1 MLVISVPNMDPERL
15 LELADP
21 EALQRASDWQQAIL
35 DSADFTIIST
45 NVDGLIQTCNAGA
58 LKKLGYAADEVIGRM
73 TPSAFHDPGEIELRA
88 RELSAELGRA
98 VEPGFE
104 AFVAKAR
111 LGIPDEN
118 DWTFIRKDGGRFPVR
133 ISVTALYD
141 ETGCVNGFL
150 GIGKDMTAQKAAEQA
165 LRESEERFKA
175 FMDNSPVVA
184 FIKDEAGRYLYVNK
198 PAERRFNLPLAE
210 WLGRTD
216 RELWPAEV
224 AEPIYEQDCAV
235 LRDDRPI
242 NYLEK
247 IPYADGFSYWM
258 IYKFPLT
265 GGNDREGRRLLG
277 GMALDVTQQKR
288 VEQAMQQNE
297 ERLSLVLH
305 GADLAMWDWDVSTG
319 RVIFNERWAQMLGYR
334 LVEISP
340 HISSLESLVH
350 PDDLQR
356 LRVVLSAHL
365 EGRTPFYE
373 TEYRLRHKSG
383 SWVWILDRGKV
394 ISRDAGGKPLRACGT
409 QLDLTDRKRYEE
421 QIAEQR
427 RKLEEA
433 NARLEEANE
442 KLEALAGTDE
452 LTGLIN
458 RRGFEEHLSRELD
471 RAARRKTP
479 LSLLLLDVDRFKS
492 YNDDFGHLAGDEV
505 LHRLALLLRSQAR
518 GSDIVARFGGEEFAV
533 ILPDTPGEGALVL
546 AERFRETIEAA
557 PWPGRG
563 VTASFGISTWN
574 PALSPRDGRALLNDA
589 DRALYRSKANGRNRV
604 THASALAMA

>member
-1 MLVISVPNMDPERL
+1 MLAVSVSAMNPERL

-21 EALQRASDWQQAIL
+21 EALQRASAWQQAIL

-58 LKKLGYAADEVIGRM
+58 LKKLGYTADEVIGKM
-73 TPSAFHDPGEIELRA
+73 TPAAFHDPAEVERRA
-88 RELSAELGRA
+88 RELSAELGRT

-104 AFVAKAR
+104 TFVAKAW
-111 LGIPDEN
+111 LGIPDEK
-118 DWTFIRKDGGRFPVR
+118 DWTFIRKDGGRFPIR
-133 ISVTALYD
+133 LSVTALYD
-141 ETGCVNGFL
+141 EAGRVNGFL
-150 GIGKDMTAQKAAEQA
+150 GIGKDITAQKAAEEA
-165 LRESEERFKA
+165 LRESEDRFKA

-184 FIKDEAGRYLYVNK
+184 FIKDEAGRYLYVNR
-198 PAERRFNLPLAE
+198 PAERRFNLPLAD

-216 RELWPAEV
+216 RELWPPEI
-224 AEPIYEQDCAV
+224 AEPLCEQDLAV
-235 LRDDRPI
+235 LQENKAVSHLDKVPS
-242 NYLEK
+242 
-247 IPYADGFSYWM
+247 ADGLSYWM
-258 IYKFPLT
+258 SYKFPLT
-265 GGNDREGRRLLG
+265 ASPSGSGRRLLG
-277 GMALDVTQQKR
+277 GMALDVTQQKLA
-288 VEQAMQQNE
+288 EQAMQQNE

-305 GADLAMWDWDVSTG
+305 GADLAMWDWDVPTG

-334 LVEISP
+334 LVEIAP

-350 PDDLQR
+350 PDDIHR
-356 LRVVLSAHL
+356 LRVVLSAHM

-383 SWVWILDRGKV
+383 GWVWILDRGKV
-394 ISRDAGGKPLRACGT
+394 ISRGADGKPLRACGT

-442 KLEALAGTDE
+442 KLSALAGTDE

-458 RRGFEEHLSRELD
+458 RRGFEEHLTRELD
-471 RAARRKTP
+471 RAARRMTP
-479 LSLLLLDVDRFKS
+479 LSLLLLDVDWFKN

-518 GSDIVARFGGEEFAV
+518 STDIVARFGGEEFAV

-546 AERFRETIEAA
+546 AERFRETVEAA

-563 VTASFGISTWN
+563 VTASFGVSTWN
-574 PALSPRDGRALLNDA
+574 PTLSPRDGRALLNDA
-589 DRALYRSKANGRNRV
+589 DRALYKSKGTGRNRV
-604 THASALAMA
+604 THASALAMG

>member
-1 MLVISVPNMDPERL
+1 MQVIFVSAMDPERL

-21 EALQRASDWQQAIL
+21 EALQRASAWQQAIL

-45 NVDGLIQTCNAGA
+45 NVEGLIQTCNAGA
-58 LKKLGYAADEVIGRM
+58 LKKLGYTADEVIGRM
-73 TPSAFHDPGEIELRA
+73 TPLAFHDPGEVERRA
-88 RELSAELGRA
+88 RQLSAELGQT

-118 DWTFIRKDGGRFPVR
+118 DWTYIHKDGSRFPVR

-141 ETGCVNGFL
+141 EAGRVNGFL
-150 GIGKDMTAQKAAEQA
+150 GIGKDITAQKAAEEA

-198 PAERRFNLPLAE
+198 PAERRFNLPLAD

-216 RELWPAEV
+216 SELWPPDI
-224 AEPIYEQDCAV
+224 AEPLCEQDRKV

-242 NYLEK
+242 SQLEK
-247 IPYADGFSYWM
+247 GPSADGASYWM
-258 IYKFPLT
+258 SYKFPLP
-265 GGNDREGRRLLG
+265 GRDGRHLLG
-277 GMALDVTQQKR
+277 GLALDVTQQKLA
-288 VEQAMQQNE
+288 EQTMQQNE

-305 GADLAMWDWDVSTG
+305 GADLGMWDWDFPTG

-334 LVEISP
+334 LVEIPP
-340 HISSLESLVH
+340 HITSLESLVH
-350 PDDLQR
+350 PDDVHR

-383 SWVWILDRGKV
+383 NWVWILDRGKV
-394 ISRDAGGKPLRACGT
+394 ISRDAEGKPLRACGT

-458 RRGFEEHLSRELD
+458 RRGFEEHLARELD
-471 RAARRKTP
+471 RAARRKSP
-479 LSLLLLDVDRFKS
+479 LSLLLLDVDWFKN
-492 YNDDFGHLAGDEV
+492 YNDEFGHLAGDEV

-589 DRALYRSKANGRNRV
+589 DRALYKSKGDGRNRV
-604 THASALAMA
+604 THVSALTMG

>member
-1 MLVISVPNMDPERL
+1 MVPEKF

-45 NVDGLIQTCNAGA
+45 NVEGIIQTCNAGA
-58 LKKLGYAADEVIGRM
+58 LKKLGYTADEVIGRM
-73 TPSAFHDPGEIELRA
+73 TPSAFHDPQEIERRA
-88 RELSAELGRA
+88 RELSAELGQT

-111 LGIPDEN
+111 LGIPDES
-118 DWTFIRKDGGRFPVR
+118 DWTYVRKDGGRFPVR
-133 ISVTALYD
+133 LSVTALYD
-141 ETGCVNGFL
+141 ETGRVNGFL
-150 GIGKDMTAQKAAEQA
+150 GIGKDITAQKAAEEA

-216 RELWPAEV
+216 RELWPPEV
-224 AEPIYEQDCAV
+224 AEPLCEQDRKV

-242 NYLEK
+242 SHLEK
-247 IPYADGFSYWM
+247 VPSPDGPSYWM
-258 IYKFPLT
+258 SYKFPLP
-265 GGNDREGRRLLG
+265 GGEGREGHRLLG
-277 GMALDVTQQKR
+277 GMALDVTQQKLA
-288 VEQAMQQNE
+288 EQAMQQNE

-305 GADLAMWDWDVSTG
+305 GADLGMWDWDFPTG

-334 LVEISP
+334 LVEIPP

-350 PDDLQR
+350 PDDVHR

-383 SWVWILDRGKV
+383 TWVWILDRGKV
-394 ISRDAGGKPLRACGT
+394 ISRDADGKPLRACGT

-433 NARLEEANE
+433 NVRLEEANE

-458 RRGFEEHLSRELD
+458 RRGFEEHLTRELD
-471 RAARRKTP
+471 RAARRRAP
-479 LSLLLLDVDRFKS
+479 LSLLLLDVDWFKN
-492 YNDDFGHLAGDEV
+492 YNDEFGHLAGDEV

-546 AERFRETIEAA
+546 AERFRETIESA
-557 PWPGRG
+557 PWPGRS

-574 PALSPRDGRALLNDA
+574 PALSPRDARALLNDA
-589 DRALYRSKANGRNRV
+589 DRALYKSKRDGRNRV
-604 THASALAMA
+604 THASALTMV

>member
-1 MLVISVPNMDPERL
+1 MDPQRI

-58 LKKLGYAADEVIGRM
+58 LKKLGYAADEVIGKM
-73 TPSAFHDPGEIELRA
+73 TPAAFHDPAEVERRA
-88 RELSAELGRA
+88 RELSAELGRT

-118 DWTFIRKDGGRFPVR
+118 DWAYVRKDGSRFPVR
-133 ISVTALYD
+133 LSVTALYD
-141 ETGCVNGFL
+141 ETGRVNGFL
-150 GIGKDMTAQKAAEQA
+150 GIGKDITAQKAAEDA

-198 PAERRFNLPLAE
+198 PAERRFNLPLAD

-216 RELWPAEV
+216 RELWPPEV
-224 AEPIYEQDCAV
+224 AEPLCEQDLAV
-235 LRDDRPI
+235 LQENRP
-242 NYLEK
+242 LSRLDK
-247 IPYADGFSYWM
+247 VPSADGASYWM
-258 IYKFPLT
+258 SYKFPLT
-265 GGNDREGRRLLG
+265 GGPRSDGRRLLG
-277 GMALDVTQQKR
+277 GMALDVTQQKLA
-288 VEQAMQQNE
+288 EQAMQQNE
-297 ERLSLVLH
+297 ERLSFVMH
-305 GADLAMWDWDVSTG
+305 GADLGMWDWDIPTG
-319 RVIFNERWAQMLGYR
+319 HLIFNERWAQMLGYR
-334 LVEISP
+334 LVEIVPS
-340 HISSLESLVH
+340 ISTLESLVH
-350 PDDLQR
+350 PEDLHR

-383 SWVWILDRGKV
+383 AWVWVLDRGKV
-394 ISRDAGGKPLRACGT
+394 ISRGTDGKPLRACGT

-427 RKLEEA
+427 RKLEET
-433 NARLEEANE
+433 NVRLEEANE

-458 RRGFEEHLSRELD
+458 RRGFEEHLTRELD
-471 RAARRKTP
+471 RAARRKSP
-479 LSLLLLDVDRFKS
+479 LSLMLLDVDWFKS
-492 YNDDFGHLAGDEV
+492 YNDDFGHLAGDDV
-505 LHRLALLLRSQAR
+505 LQQLALLLRSQAR
-518 GSDIVARFGGEEFAV
+518 GTDIVTRFGGEEFAV
-533 ILPDTPGEGALVL
+533 VLPDTPGEGALVL

-557 PWPGRG
+557 PWSGRG

-574 PALSPRDGRALLNDA
+574 PALTPRDGRALLNDA
-589 DRALYRSKANGRNRV
+589 DRALYRSKGNGRNRV
-604 THASALAMA
+604 THASALMT

>member
-1 MLVISVPNMDPERL
+1 MVPDKI

-45 NVDGLIQTCNAGA
+45 DVEGLIQTCNAGA
-58 LKKLGYAADEVIGRM
+58 LKKLGYTANEVIGRM
-73 TPSAFHDPGEIELRA
+73 TPLAFHDPEEVERRT
-88 RELSAELGRA
+88 RELSAELGRT

-104 AFVAKAR
+104 TFVAKAR
-111 LGIPDEN
+111 LGIPDES
-118 DWTFIRKDGGRFPVR
+118 DWTYVRKDGSRFPVR
-133 ISVTALYD
+133 LSITALYG
-141 ETGCVNGFL
+141 EAGRVNGFL
-150 GIGKDMTAQKAAEQA
+150 GIGKDITAQKAAEEA

-184 FIKDEAGRYLYVNK
+184 FIKDEAGHYLYVNK
-198 PAERRFNLPLAE
+198 PAERRFNLPLAD

-216 RELWPAEV
+216 RELWPPEI
-224 AEPIYEQDCAV
+224 AEPLCEQDRKV
-235 LRDDRPI
+235 LQENRAI
-242 NYLEK
+242 SHLEK
-247 IPYADGFSYWM
+247 VPYADGPSYWM
-258 IYKFPLT
+258 SYKFPLP
-265 GGNDREGRRLLG
+265 GSDGRRLLG
-277 GMALDVTQQKR
+277 GMALDVTQQKLA
-288 VEQAMQQNE
+288 EQAMQQNE

-305 GADLAMWDWDVSTG
+305 GADLGMWDWDFPTG

-334 LVEISP
+334 LVEIPP
-340 HISSLESLVH
+340 HISSLEGLVH
-350 PDDLQR
+350 PDDIHR

-394 ISRDAGGKPLRACGT
+394 ISRDTDGKPLRACGT

-458 RRGFEEHLSRELD
+458 RRGFEEHLTRELD
-471 RAARRKTP
+471 RAARRKSP
-479 LSLLLLDVDRFKS
+479 LSLLLLDVDWFKN
-492 YNDDFGHLAGDEV
+492 YNDEFGHLAGDEV

-518 GSDIVARFGGEEFAV
+518 STDIVARFGGEEFAV

-546 AERFRETIEAA
+546 AERFRDTIEAA
-557 PWPGRG
+557 PWPGRS

-589 DRALYRSKANGRNRV
+589 DRALYKSKGDGRNRV
-604 THASALAMA
+604 THASALAMP

>member
-1 MLVISVPNMDPERL
+1 MPFISVPNMDPERT

-21 EALQRASDWQQAIL
+21 EALQRASAWQQAIL

-45 NVDGLIQTCNAGA
+45 NVEGLIQTCNAVA
-58 LKKLGYAADEVIGRM
+58 LKKLGYTADEVIGKM
-73 TPSAFHDPGEIELRA
+73 TPAAFHDPGEIERRA
-88 RELSAELGRA
+88 RELSQELGRT

-104 AFVAKAR
+104 TFVAKAR
-111 LGIPDEN
+111 LGIPDES
-118 DWTFIRKDGGRFPVR
+118 DWTYVRKDGSRFPVR
-133 ISVTALYD
+133 LSVTALFD
-141 ETGCVNGFL
+141 EAGRLSGFL
-150 GIGKDMTAQKAAEQA
+150 GIGKDVTAQKAAEEA

-198 PAERRFNLPLAE
+198 PAERRFNLPLAD
-210 WLGRTD
+210 WLDRTD
-216 RELWPAEV
+216 RELWPPEIAEHLS
-224 AEPIYEQDCAV
+224 EQDRTV
-235 LRDDRPI
+235 LRENRPTSH
-242 NYLEK
+242 LDK
-247 IPYADGFSYWM
+247 VPSADGASYWM
-258 IYKFPLT
+258 TYKFPLPSGD
-265 GGNDREGRRLLG
+265 GGEGHRLLG
-277 GMALDVTQQKR
+277 GMALDVTQQKLA
-288 VEQAMQQNE
+288 EQAMQQNE

-305 GADLAMWDWDVSTG
+305 GADLGMWDWDFPTG

-334 LVEISP
+334 LVEIPP

-350 PDDLQR
+350 PDDLHR

-383 SWVWILDRGKV
+383 NWVWVLDRGKV
-394 ISRDAGGKPLRACGT
+394 ISRDAEGKPLRACGT
-409 QLDLTDRKRYEE
+409 QLDLTDRKRYEQ

-458 RRGFEEHLSRELD
+458 RRGFEEHLARELD
-471 RAARRKTP
+471 RAARRKSP
-479 LSLLLLDVDRFKS
+479 LSLLLLDVDWFKN
-492 YNDDFGHLAGDEV
+492 YNDEFGHLAGDEV

-518 GSDIVARFGGEEFAV
+518 SSDIVARFGGEEFAV

-557 PWPGRG
+557 PWPGRPM
-563 VTASFGISTWN
+563 TASFGISTWN

-589 DRALYRSKANGRNRV
+589 DRALYRSKGNGRNRV
-604 THASALAMA
+604 TQASTLAMA